1 MPRLV
6 TPDAPP
12 MRCAV
17 VGHPV
22 AHSLSPALHRAAY
35 RRLGLDWSYEA
46 VDVEPGGLAR
56 FVAGLDRGQWRGLS
70 VTMPH
75 KPDLVAL
82 GTPDDLVRLTGVAN
96 TLVLDPAGDTVHN
109 TDVTGFVRACEA
121 HGLAR
126 ITRAVIVGNGATA
139 ASVLVAVSRMGARSI
154 TVLAR
159 EPRRGEHLVGLA
171 ADLGVACE
179 VRRLGVPVDAC
190 DLVASTVPASALGP
204 YAGALAATAPA
215 VFDAVY
221 DPWPTPLATAG
232 RAAGRV
238 VINGLDLLAGQGV
251 DQVRLMTGGLVGF
264 EVLRSAGE
272 AALRAR
278 GETLRD

>member
-1 MPRLV
+1 MS
-6 TPDAPP
+6 TSSS
-12 MRCAV
+12 MHCAV

-35 RRLGLDWSYEA
+35 RQLGLDWSYEA

-56 FVAGLDRGQWRGLS
+56 YVRGLDRGRWRGLS

-82 GTPDDLVRLTGVAN
+82 GAPDELVRLTGVAN
-96 TLVLDPAGDTVHN
+96 TLVLDAAGDTVHN
-109 TDVTGFVRACEA
+109 TDVPGFVRACEA

-126 ITRAVIVGNGATA
+126 VTRVVIVGNGATA
-139 ASVLVAVSRMGARSI
+139 ASVLVAVARMGARSVV
-154 TVLAR
+154 VLAR

-171 ADLGVACE
+171 AEVGVACE
-179 VRRLGVPVDAC
+179 VRRLGDPVEAC
-190 DLVASTVPASALGP
+190 DLVASTVPAAALGP
-204 YAGALAATAPA
+204 HADALAAVAGV

-232 RAAGRV
+232 GAADRV
-238 VINGLDLLAGQGV
+238 VINGLDLLAGQAV
-251 DQVRLMTGGLVGF
+251 DQVRLMTGGLVSF
-264 EVLRSAGE
+264 EVLRSAGA